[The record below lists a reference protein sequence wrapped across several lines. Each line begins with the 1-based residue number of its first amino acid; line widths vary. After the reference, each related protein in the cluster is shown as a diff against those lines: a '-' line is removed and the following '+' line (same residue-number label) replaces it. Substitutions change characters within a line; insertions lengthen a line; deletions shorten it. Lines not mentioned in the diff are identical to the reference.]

1 MGGELASQRF
11 KQIQV
16 HIVLFRDAMLT
27 PWKINNSVKGFY
39 KRVGNLE
46 LRTINDAGHLLP
58 MDQGEVALN
67 MVKDFIKNALGESK

>member
-1 MGGELASQRF
+1 M
-11 KQIQV
+11 
-16 HIVLFRDAMLT
+16 
-27 PWKINNSVKGFY
+27 NNSVKGFY

-67 MVKDFIKNALGESK
+67 MVKDFIKNGLSESK

>member
-16 HIVLFRDAMLT
+16 RIVLFRDDMLT

>member
-1 MGGELASQRF
+1 MGGELAPQRF

-16 HIVLFRDAMLT
+16 HFVLFRDTMLT

-58 MDQGEVALN
+58 MDQGEVALH
-67 MVKDFIKNALGESK
+67 MVKDFINNALGESK

>member
-1 MGGELASQRF
+1 
-11 KQIQV
+11 
-16 HIVLFRDAMLT
+16 MLT
-27 PWKINNSVKGFY
+27 PWKMNNSVKGFY

-67 MVKDFIKNALGESK
+67 MVKDFIKNALSESK